1 MSDLNVSTNQANS
14 VSENKV
20 VEEVPEYLR
29 KGYRWVILG
38 VFCLINF
45 ACLFCTMSFGGMA
58 TNIME
63 YYSISTS
70 TFSFMTTIGFLTGFI
85 FCLPFGSLAD
95 RFGAKNVMV
104 GAFVVVVIGCAIRVV
119 IADPSIAILSISQFL
134 MGFSFCAVNSTV
146 VKVMGAWF
154 DPNQINLALGVYIGI
169 ASLGSALSMVSA
181 SIFPSLRAMLIGQL
195 VLMAA
200 CLLACFLLKNRPE
213 GAPEQEKDSF
223 FRYLGQ
229 TLKYKEVWLAAIAYM
244 FLYGGCTTGNAF
256 IVAGMQDK
264 SFSVL
269 TSGLTGTSI
278 SIFCG
283 IGNILIPAII
293 SKMRSHRN
301 TRKVL
306 IVFGFLAAIS
316 FALAWYVPTGALT
329 FVFFNLGF
337 FSIGVCL
344 AQTKALPAQIPRLPH
359 DYLGTAGGFQACLQ
373 NLGAFVIPT
382 YIVAN
387 IAGSNYGILFMI
399 VAIVLALYAIT
410 CIIIPKE
417 VGMH

>member
-119 IADPSIAILSISQFL
+119 IPDPSIAILSISQFL

-154 DPNQINLALGVYIGI
+154 DPNQI
-169 ASLGSALSMVSA
+169 
-181 SIFPSLRAMLIGQL
+181 R
-195 VLMAA
+195 
-200 CLLACFLLKNRPE
+200 CLYWDCF
-213 GAPEQEKDSF
+213 S
-223 FRYLGQ
+223 
-229 TLKYKEVWLAAIAYM
+229 WLCA
-244 FLYGGCTTGNAF
+244 
-256 IVAGMQDK
+256 
-264 SFSVL
+264 
-269 TSGLTGTSI
+269 
-278 SIFCG
+278 
-283 IGNILIPAII
+283 
-293 SKMRSHRN
+293 
-301 TRKVL
+301 
-306 IVFGFLAAIS
+306 
-316 FALAWYVPTGALT
+316 
-329 FVFFNLGF
+329 
-337 FSIGVCL
+337 
-344 AQTKALPAQIPRLPH
+344 
-359 DYLGTAGGFQACLQ
+359 
-373 NLGAFVIPT
+373 
-382 YIVAN
+382 
-387 IAGSNYGILFMI
+387 
-399 VAIVLALYAIT
+399 
-410 CIIIPKE
+410 
-417 VGMH
+417 